1 MPIPKSSGP
10 NRPKSDW
17 FEPWDKVLDWQ
28 LPFAK
33 WFVGGRLNVAF
44 NCLDRHVE
52 AGIGDR
58 VAFYFEGEPGDRRT
72 ITYAQLLDEVG
83 VARTRCGPW
92 ASSGVTGWPSTC
104 R

>member
-1 MPIPKSSGP
+1 MVRRWSLERG
-10 NRPKSDW
+10 
-17 FEPWDKVLDWQ
+17 VQ
-28 LPFAK
+28 L
-33 WFVGGRLNVAF
+33 
-44 NCLDRHVE
+44 LDRHVE

-92 ASSGVTGWPSTC
+92 HRAGDRVAIYMPMIPSFPCDAGVRADRAAHSWCSGLLG
-104 R
+104 